1 MENITFLIANIC
13 LLVFAFQKGSTGVR
27 GSPGPQGY
35 AGSRVRAKSILKA
48 KYTSRRI
55 HLATKL
61 QNEMYNSAR
70 ISSSS
75 NSRNLF

>member
-13 LLVFAFQKGSTGVR
+13 LLVFVFQKGPSGVR

-35 AGSRVRAKSILKA
+35 AGSRVRAKSTLKA
-48 KYTSRRI
+48 KNTSRRI